1 LTIPRKYIVY
11 QHRRCPLRQRH
22 FKEENMFEI
31 TEKADGMIKD
41 FIKDKGDI
49 PGIRLFLAQGG

>member
-1 LTIPRKYIVY
+1 ML
-11 QHRRCPLRQRH
+11 PLRQID
-22 FKEENMFEI
+22 FKEENMFQV